1 MLKDCIGTAKAL
13 ADFAKAEGIAEDWHE
28 PDGITAVVRGRVLD
42 NAGGGFLDTDG
53 PQIEKVVVVRG
64 AHGTVI
70 VNLATVLA
78 LAAGMAKKPQS
89 STPAKPA
96 KTFFVLTYYK
106 GFEPTALGVFK
117 SEAAAREKLAKFVR
131 EMVEPA
137 DIDLPNDVS
146 DAELLRS
153 YFDEGDGDERYEID
167 EREVES

>member
-64 AHGTVI
+64 SHGTVI

-78 LAAGMAKKPQS
+78 LAASVAGASAKDRG
-89 STPAKPA
+89 KPA

-131 EMVEPA
+131 GMVEPA